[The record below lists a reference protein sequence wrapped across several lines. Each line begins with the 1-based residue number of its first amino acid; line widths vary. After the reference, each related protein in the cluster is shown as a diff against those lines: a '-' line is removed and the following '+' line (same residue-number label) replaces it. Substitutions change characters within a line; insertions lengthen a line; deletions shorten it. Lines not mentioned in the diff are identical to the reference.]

1 MKEVCKLVGRH
12 AWCWRTGRRPTAVRV
27 RLLLQEESLA
37 SRGFWVVVN
46 GSHRRVGVVIGGW
59 GYIGLHS

>member
-12 AWCWRTGRRPTAVRV
+12 AWCWRTGRRPTAVRM

-37 SRGFWVVVN
+37 SRGFLVVVV
-46 GSHRRVGVVIGGW
+46 GLVGVVGGW

>member
-37 SRGFWVVVN
+37 GRGFWVVVV
-46 GSHRRVGVVIGGW
+46 GLVGVVGGR